1 MTRMRTTR
9 ATLAIALGAAMAA
22 CGESGGNLSVCAS
35 RGDITGPAYGE
46 RPRFHDAVTTDSA
59 WRERIVEEVADFR
72 ADTTVRVLFVHRTAP
87 TAADRE
93 RVTAGGGSILSE
105 VGQFN
110 GIHASFGVAGLRTYA
125 PTVPLERVIDAHLVG
140 ADGLPICE

>member
-1 MTRMRTTR
+1 MR
-9 ATLAIALGAAMAA
+9 ATLVLALGAAVAA
-22 CGESGGNLSVCAS
+22 CGESGGQLSVCAA
-35 RGDITGPAYGE
+35 RGALGRGEITGPAYGE
-46 RPRFHDAVTTDSA
+46 RPRLHDAVTTDSA
-59 WRERIVEEVADFR
+59 WRERLVGEVAAFR

-87 TAADRE
+87 TDADRE
-93 RVTAGGGSILSE
+93 RVTAGGGTILSE